1 MADTD
6 KQFELRQLLKAYRKG
21 LITDEIFEDQIREIQ
36 LGETAAEGAG
46 APPPAP
52 AKTYHVRGKTFAS
65 EREMLVHFIDEFRAG
80 EAFGGVAFSLWTEV
94 AQNPSVRGGLRAV
107 CEREA
112 MHGRVLATRLGEL
125 GAQPTATLPE
135 TFREAARQRLG
146 SVHVSD
152 ADKVADFL
160 KQIPDAEAA
169 VAPIRE
175 VIAQI
180 DDDLETC
187 ALLAEILEDELA
199 TIRWFHE
206 MGKTLGVEASGARDE
221 TRPAAP
227 GARSPK
233 P

>member
-21 LITDEIFEDQIREIQ
+21 LITDEIFEDQMREIQ
-36 LGETAAEGAG
+36 LGESAPAETVT
-46 APPPAP
+46 PPPPP
-52 AKTYHVRGKTFAS
+52 AKTYHVRDKTFAS
-65 EREMLVHFIDEFRAG
+65 ERDMLVHFLDEFRAG
-80 EAFGGVAFSLWTEV
+80 EAFGGVVFSLWTEV
-94 AQNPSVRGGLRAV
+94 AQDPALRGGLRAV

-112 MHGRVLATRLGEL
+112 MHGRVLAARLSEL

-175 VIAQI
+175 VISQI
-180 DDDLETC
+180 EDDLETC
-187 ALLAEILEDELA
+187 GLLAGILEDELA

-206 MGKTLGVEASGARDE
+206 TGKTLGVAAPAADAGEA
-221 TRPAAP
+221 RPANP
-227 GARSPK
+227 
-233 P
+233 